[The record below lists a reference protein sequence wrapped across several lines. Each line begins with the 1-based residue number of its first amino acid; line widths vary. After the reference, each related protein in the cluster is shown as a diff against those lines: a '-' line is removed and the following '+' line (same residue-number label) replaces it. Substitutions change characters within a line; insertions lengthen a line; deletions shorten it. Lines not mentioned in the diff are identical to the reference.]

1 MSPANPS
8 SGMRKILFSPQDYLC
23 NYLLGCGVSAA
34 VFMSWGEAVG
44 MIAWVFLVYLGVW
57 LLPVWLPV
65 LMGVLMPGLRT
76 GPRAVLVLSG
86 LLTGLHASR
95 RRVDG
100 VAGDLSSLVS
110 GHVSTLVLSACMIL
124 SGFCLIIVHSHVRDR
139 KTCTPA
145 GILGLV
151 FLSATVPVW
160 WWLLGL

>member
-1 MSPANPS
+1 
-8 SGMRKILFSPQDYLC
+8 MRKILFSPQDYLC